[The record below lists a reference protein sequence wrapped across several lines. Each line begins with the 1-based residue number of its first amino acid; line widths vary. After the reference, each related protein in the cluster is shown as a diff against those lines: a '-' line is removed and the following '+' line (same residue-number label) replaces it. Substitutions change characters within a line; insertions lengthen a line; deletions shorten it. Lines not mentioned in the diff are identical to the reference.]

1 MDKSVGT
8 TIEKIKLQEL
18 NNEAKLKEKREL
30 EATVAS
36 LNRNLR
42 ETITLVEK
50 SEQEQSELTKRIGK
64 LRCQVELARIRRDA
78 LLTQIDAYKNE
89 LEELKN
95 KSDEGI
101 SSVWCLRSSICHAVQ
116 NASDNYD
123 IWALLMKP
131 ITVEP
136 SPQINNPS
144 SDDQHQAL
152 EFEGKLKEAL
162 QRRESALAERER
174 LLNEPDTGEEFIRTC
189 FRRNNLRFS
198 SRNIEINENE
208 PIKFSTS
215 GAAIKKTIQPIK
227 IVKNNNMPWYQ
238 PYCVVGSVAIFLIYF
253 CILRE
258 ENDVDNEFNKTL
270 YERIKGL
277 EKHQLLLS
285 YKFNKENGK
294 SVEDIEKRL
303 KEIEEEE
310 SKAQL

>member
-36 LNRNLR
+36 LNRTLR
-42 ETITLVEK
+42 ETIALVEK
-50 SEQEQSELTKRIGK
+50 SEQEQSELTKRIDK

-101 SSVWCLRSSICHAVQ
+101 SRVWSLRSSICHAVQ

-144 SDDQHQAL
+144 VDDQRQAL
-152 EFEGKLKEAL
+152 EFEGKLREAL
-162 QRRESALAERER
+162 QRKENALAEQER
-174 LLNEPDTGEEFIRTC
+174 LLNEPENGTEFIR
-189 FRRNNLRFS
+189 
-198 SRNIEINENE
+198 
-208 PIKFSTS
+208 IKNALKYS
-215 GAAIKKTIQPIK
+215 
-227 IVKNNNMPWYQ
+227 
-238 PYCVVGSVAIFLIYF
+238 
-253 CILRE
+253 
-258 ENDVDNEFNKTL
+258 
-270 YERIKGL
+270 
-277 EKHQLLLS
+277 
-285 YKFNKENGK
+285 
-294 SVEDIEKRL
+294 IEKIISLR
-303 KEIEEEE
+303 
-310 SKAQL
+310 SN